1 MTTQTTKEFDKLR
14 AQVEK
19 KLAAKVKPKCPVCKR
34 EMIAYPKQ
42 RKCYCPF
49 CDIARPMEADE

>member
-19 KLAAKVKPKCPVCKR
+19 KLAAKVKPKKPIIECDVCDWWHDDAGCCR
-34 EMIAYPKQ
+34 DDACLYEG
-42 RKCYCPF
+42 
-49 CDIARPMEADE
+49 ADE